1 MSRFQTAVGIGLLV
15 LGLLTLLGELSV
27 GFLLPILGIVLIVL
41 GALMLLNV
49 VGGGTLFGVITVVL
63 GVLLYI
69 GRLGVPSVVERS
81 INLIVGVLLV
91 IMGIARLA

>member
-1 MSRFQTAVGIGLLV
+1 MSTLDTIIGIGLIV
-15 LGLLTLLGELSV
+15 LGALVLLGEFTV

-49 VGGGTLFGVITVVL
+49 VSGSTLVGVLTLVL
-63 GVLLYI
+63 GLLIYV
-69 GRLGVPSVVERS
+69 GRLGVPGLIERS

-91 IMGIARLA
+91 ILGIARLT